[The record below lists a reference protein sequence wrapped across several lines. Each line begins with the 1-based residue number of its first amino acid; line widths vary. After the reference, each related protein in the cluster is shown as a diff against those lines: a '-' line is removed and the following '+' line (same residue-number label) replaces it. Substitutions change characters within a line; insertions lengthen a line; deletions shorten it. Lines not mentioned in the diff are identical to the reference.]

1 MILPVK
7 PTRSQWLSLF
17 LIMPFITFLLNNLL
31 FGGRVFL
38 DYRVWIF
45 SFPIIFGLGVLS
57 WYLQLSLMHWLRI
70 SLPDVRQTPLR
81 LTIAGLLHFVVRAAM
96 FIGIFYAYD
105 ATHFLEYTLQQDR
118 LQFAIYCAVAI
129 TLVGT
134 GMWEADYSLH
144 QWRESQALKQQM
156 EQLTLQQEFEALKG
170 QVNPHFLFN
179 CMNTLSSLIHED
191 RKQAEV
197 FLNELSKVYR
207 YLLRNNEDGL
217 STLEKEIRF
226 IESYFRLLKTRH
238 GEAVRLQIDVDKKY
252 ESYLLPSLSLQLLV
266 ENVVK
271 HNMLSKNKPLQIDIF
286 TTSGNKLVVSN
297 NMQLRI
303 QHVPS
308 NGVGLDNIRSK
319 YQLLKQPGF
328 QVLDQGNTFSVV
340 LPLMWSKLT
349 EEKFTKEATIKNEHI

>member
-1 MILPVK
+1 
-7 PTRSQWLSLF
+7 
-17 LIMPFITFLLNNLL
+17 
-31 FGGRVFL
+31 
-38 DYRVWIF
+38 
-45 SFPIIFGLGVLS
+45 
-57 WYLQLSLMHWLRI
+57 
-70 SLPDVRQTPLR
+70 
-81 LTIAGLLHFVVRAAM
+81 
-96 FIGIFYAYD
+96 
-105 ATHFLEYTLQQDR
+105 
-118 LQFAIYCAVAI
+118 
-129 TLVGT
+129 
-134 GMWEADYSLH
+134 MWEADYSLH

-308 NGVGLDNIRSK
+308 NGVGLENIRSK